1 MSPREPALFSP
12 GDVVKLKTG
21 KSPQRIV
28 KIRWDQ
34 YQKIWKV
41 FAYYLSSDREIKRHQ
56 EITGNYDIPDVFLRR
71 PRDQHDFE
79 IYQPTE
85 EKETVMTDLYQ
96 IVGSEGES
104 SEDHPKRFGTFLT
117 QNSQGEYVLEM
128 KGENGKVE
136 AFPKDWLELVVP
148 YTVQLV
154 CVPPSESGM
163 HIQAEPGKLNKGDLL
178 ILESNGKMFRVAAV
192 DTKNRSP
199 RHGSLTFFK
208 LSGESLTVGN
218 DN

>member
-1 MSPREPALFSP
+1 MSPHEPALFSP
-12 GDVVKLKTG
+12 GDIVKLKTG

-41 FAYYLSSDREIKRHQ
+41 FAYYLSCDREIRRLQ

-71 PRDQHDFE
+71 SRDQHDFE
-79 IYQPTE
+79 LYQPTE
-85 EKETVMTDLYQ
+85 EKETVMSDLYQ
-96 IVGSEGES
+96 TKDAE
-104 SEDHPKRFGTFLT
+104 PRFGTKLT
-117 QNSQGEYVLEM
+117 ENSQGQFVLEM
-128 KGENGKVE
+128 KGEGGKVE
-136 AFPKDWLELVVP
+136 AFNPSDLELVVP

-154 CVPPSESGM
+154 CVPPNESGM

-178 ILESNGKMFRVAAV
+178 IYEPNGKMFRVAAV

-199 RHGSLTFFK
+199 KCGSMTFFK
-208 LSGESLTVGN
+208 LAGEPVTVGN

>member
-1 MSPREPALFSP
+1 MSQHEPIFKP
-12 GDVVKLKTG
+12 GDIVRLKTG
-21 KSPQRIV
+21 KSPQEV
-28 KIRWDQ
+28 LKVRWSSLKQ
-34 YQKIWKV
+34 EWV
-41 FAYYLSSDREIKRHQ
+41 VVTYYLSAKKQIEQMLKIYGPDRLPYDRMQRARRESDFVHY
-56 EITGNYDIPDVFLRR
+56 N
-71 PRDQHDFE
+71 
-79 IYQPTE
+79 QPTE

-154 CVPPSESGM
+154 CVPPNESGM

-199 RHGSLTFFK
+199 RCGSLTFFK
-208 LSGESLTVGN
+208 LSGESVTVGN

>member
-1 MSPREPALFSP
+1 MSPHEPALFSP

-34 YQKIWKV
+34 HQKIWKV
-41 FAYYLSSDREIKRHQ
+41 SAYYLSSDREIRRHQ
-56 EITGNYDIPDVFLRR
+56 EITGNYDIPEVLLRR

-79 IYQPTE
+79 LYHQLTE

-96 IVGSEGES
+96 VKGAVE
-104 SEDHPKRFGTFLT
+104 RFGTKLT
-117 QNSQGEYVLEM
+117 ENSQGQFVLEM
-128 KGENGKVE
+128 KGEGGKVE
-136 AFPKDWLELVVP
+136 AFNPSDLELVVP

-154 CVPPSESGM
+154 CVPPTDSSM
-163 HIQAEPGKLNKGDLL
+163 HIQCEPGKLNKGDLL
-178 ILESNGKMFRVAAV
+178 IHETNGKMFRVSAV

-199 RHGSLTFFK
+199 KSGSMTFFK
-208 LSGESLTVGN
+208 LAGESVIVGN

>member
-1 MSPREPALFSP
+1 MSQHEPSLFCP
-12 GDVVKLKTG
+12 GDIVKLKTG

-28 KIRWDQ
+28 KIRWDK
-34 YQKIWKV
+34 YRKIWKV
-41 FAYYLSSDREIKRHQ
+41 FAYYLSSDREIRRHQ

-79 IYQPTE
+79 LYQPTE

-96 IVGSEGES
+96 VKGAVE
-104 SEDHPKRFGTFLT
+104 RFGTKLT
-117 QNSQGEYVLEM
+117 ENSQGQFVLEM
-128 KGENGKVE
+128 KGEGGKVE
-136 AFPKDWLELVVP
+136 AFNPSDLELVVP

-154 CVPPSESGM
+154 CVPPNESGM

-178 ILESNGKMFRVAAV
+178 IYEPNGKMFRVAAV

-199 RHGSLTFFK
+199 KCGSMTFFK
-208 LSGESLTVGN
+208 LTGEPVTVGN